1 MSFIFGISAAA
12 VLIALLPF
20 AIAFGRRHHQR
31 HAIAALASVPVFGV
45 ALVLFGVLTAA
56 AGTGQPGG
64 AGLGVAFLG
73 IAGGW
78 ALLSVGGLCWF
89 IAVIWGLTAVQYQ
102 APAHKPDKAALEA
115 VSQAAIDRR
124 RDERRSRGY

>member
-1 MSFIFGISAAA
+1 VSFIFGISAAA
-12 VLIALLPF
+12 VLVALLPF

-31 HAIAALASVPVFGV
+31 YAIAALASVPVLGLAFVIFG
-45 ALVLFGVLTAA
+45 LLTAVA
-56 AGTGQPGG
+56 STGQPGG
-64 AGLGVAFLG
+64 VGMGFAFMG
-73 IAGGW
+73 MAGGW

-115 VSQAAIDRR
+115 VSQAAIERR